1 MNNVQNKIEVVDLID
16 AVYQLELYTGQI
28 LWSKVNLLTVNLP

>member
-1 MNNVQNKIEVVDLID
+1 MLIIYEYCTGKIVVVDLID

-28 LWSKVNLLTVNLP
+28 S